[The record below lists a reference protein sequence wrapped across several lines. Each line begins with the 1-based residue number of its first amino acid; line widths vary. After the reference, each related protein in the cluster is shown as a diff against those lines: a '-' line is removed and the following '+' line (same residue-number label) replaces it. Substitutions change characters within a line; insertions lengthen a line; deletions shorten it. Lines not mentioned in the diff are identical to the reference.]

1 MDYFFYAVLATC
13 FFISCSENVSPTD
26 GNNPPIA
33 NLIISPTSG
42 HIFTS
47 FIFDASASADP
58 DESSYNLLVRWDWE
72 NDGTWDT
79 GYAIAKMV
87 THKFASEGTKTVKI
101 EVMDSEGLTDS
112 TITQISV
119 IPPIYETGTVTDV
132 DGNIYKT
139 IKIEI

>member
-1 MDYFFYAVLATC
+1 MKYFFYIILTTC
-13 FFISCSENVSPTD
+13 LFFSCSKNVSSIE
-26 GNNPPIA
+26 GNNPPFA
-33 NLIISPTSG
+33 NLIISPASG

-47 FIFDASASADP
+47 FVFDASASNDP

-72 NDGTWDT
+72 NDGIWDT

-112 TITQISV
+112 ATTQVSV
-119 IPPIYETGTVTDV
+119 SPPI
-132 DGNIYKT
+132 
-139 IKIEI
+139 